1 MYVKNLHV
9 LITMGICFSIV
20 DQGSLGLVETCGKF
34 SREENPGC
42 VCLIPCVQQ
51 VAHIIDMRQQQLLV
65 VVDTKTHDDV
75 FCKVK
80 VAIIYSIKR
89 NQVQTYIYGIN
100 GPLRMIDSSVQNI
113 VRSILC
119 TYKLNDAFVQ
129 KVAMSNEIQN
139 QLVTEFGIYGI
150 AFSSVLI
157 NDIEPDPKVRSAMNE
172 KQAQE
177 RLREAQMAAAEAE
190 KFTMIAKAEAES
202 IASLK
207 RAEADA
213 DVKILNGKGVA
224 GQRRELA
231 IGFSQSIDEI
241 KKTNSELD
249 AGTITDLIQ
258 SLLYMDTVKAIGS
271 SSKSNLVFLPSPSPS
286 SSSTDMRNNAITSS
300 LINKID

>member
-1 MYVKNLHV
+1 
-9 LITMGICFSIV
+9 MGLCFSVIG
-20 DQGSLGLVETCGKF
+20 QGNLGLVETCGKF

-51 VAHIIDMRQQQLLV
+51 VAYTVDMRQQQLLV
-65 VVDTKTHDDV
+65 IVDTKTNDDV

-80 VAIIYSIKR
+80 VAIIHNIKR

-100 GPLRMIDSSVQNI
+100 GALKMIDSSVQNI

-119 TYKLNDAFVQ
+119 TYKLNDAFIQ
-129 KVAMSNEIQN
+129 KTAMSNEIQN
-139 QLVTEFGIYGI
+139 QLITEFGGYGI

-157 NDIEPDPKVRSAMNE
+157 TDIEPDQKVRSAMNE

-190 KFTMIAKAEAES
+190 KFTMVAKAEAES
-202 IASLK
+202 IAALK

-213 DVKILNGKGVA
+213 EVKILNGKGVA

-231 IGFSQSIDEI
+231 IGFSQSMEEI
-241 KKTNSELD
+241 KKTNDDLN
-249 AGTITDLIQ
+249 AAAITDLIQ
-258 SLLYMDTVKAIGS
+258 SLLYMDTVKSIGG
-271 SSKSNLVFLPSPSPS
+271 SSKSNLVFLPSPSHE
-286 SSSTDMRNNAITSS
+286 TKNGDIKNNIISSS